1 MPGPILHVGATVL
14 CSHGGQATPTVPNP
28 RVSVSSTPVA
38 TIAAPY
44 AVAGCAFVPP
54 AGNGPC
60 VTGQWIVGATRVLA
74 LGQPVAI
81 MTGSSTCVP
90 TATPLVPV
98 SAQIRVIAT

>member
-14 CSHGGQATPTVPNP
+14 CSHAGQATPTVPNP
-28 RVSVSSTPVA
+28 RVSVSGVPVA
-38 TIAAPY
+38 TVAAPY

-60 VTGQWIVGATRVLA
+60 VTGQWMVGATRVLA
-74 LGQPVAI
+74 LGQPVVI

-90 TATPLVPV
+90 TGTPLVPV
-98 SAQIRVIAT
+98 SAQTRVIAT